1 MCYINYGEDYGKLVV
16 IVDMVDMNRVLVD
29 GMGKFPRVIYPL
41 KRLNLTRLR
50 VPAVLRGCRTGTLA
64 KAVKAFDLD
73 AKWTKTPAFL
83 KMDRQNKRAALTDY
97 QRFQVMILRKQ
108 RSYTASHLNSKKA
121 PAKKAA
127 PAKAAGGKKGKK

>member
-50 VPAVLRGCRTGTLA
+50 VPGVLRGCRTGTLS
-64 KAVKAFDLD
+64 KAVKKFELD
-73 AKWTKTPAFL
+73 DKWAKTPAAQ
-83 KMDRQNKRAALTDY
+83 KMDRQTKRSALTDF

-108 RSYTASHLNSKKA
+108 RSYTASHLNSK

-127 PAKAAGGKKGKK
+127 GKKGKK